1 MRAFGETYGL
11 LEKITV
17 IEPADN
23 SCSDGRTTK
32 RVRRR
37 PGASP
42 LLFGHY
48 LMDLAAFLSLE
59 DISNALP
66 PYREE
71 VVAVEMD
78 EPLKA
83 AYTELEREIKEA
95 LQSHRGN
102 QSVVSTALNALLG
115 YCDRPYA
122 WGELTGY
129 EYNPDTGRREPFL
142 IARPRDL
149 EETMVY
155 AKERRLIEEV
165 KKSAASNRVVQV
177 YAVYTQKRDVT
188 ARLAQI
194 LSREGLR
201 VAVLKADVKPESRE
215 AWYEKKLREGVEVF
229 VAHPRLVALGLDL
242 IFAPDILFYQTGY
255 SIFTLRQASRRS
267 WRIGQRRD
275 VVVKFLHYAGTMQE
289 TCLRLMGKKLL
300 VSLAMEGKFAAEGLA
315 MEEGDDLLMAMAR
328 ELVTEQHLGETADQV
343 WAALQKE
350 QAEVFGLRD
359 KETPESDAEAEP
371 VVEDVSEVPVPLAPS
386 PLPAA
391 VTQLLMF
398 GASLESVQRR
408 KTSRRPVAAAKAPNQ
423 LALF

>member
-1 MRAFGETYGL
+1 M
-11 LEKITV
+11 
-17 IEPADN
+17 
-23 SCSDGRTTK
+23 
-32 RVRRR
+32 
-37 PGASP
+37 
-42 LLFGHY
+42 
-48 LMDLAAFLSLE
+48 
-59 DISNALP
+59 
-66 PYREE
+66 
-71 VVAVEMD
+71 
-78 EPLKA
+78 LKA
-83 AYTELEREIKEA
+83 E
-95 LQSHRGN
+95 
-102 QSVVSTALNALLG
+102 
-115 YCDRPYA
+115 
-122 WGELTGY
+122 
-129 EYNPDTGRREPFL
+129 
-142 IARPRDL
+142 
-149 EETMVY
+149 
-155 AKERRLIEEV
+155 
-165 KKSAASNRVVQV
+165 
-177 YAVYTQKRDVT
+177 
-188 ARLAQI
+188 
-194 LSREGLR
+194 
-201 VAVLKADVKPESRE
+201 VKPESRE
-215 AWYEKKLREGVEVF
+215 GWYEKKLREGVEVF

-289 TCLRLMGKKLL
+289 TCLRLMAKKLL

-328 ELVTEQHLGETADQV
+328 ELVTEQHIGETADQV

-408 KTSRRPVAAAKAPNQ
+408 KRSRRPAIAAKASNQ